1 MLRKIFMMFVLPKLI
16 ARFGRRSATPR
27 HGRTY

>member
-16 ARFGRRSATPR
+16 AHFSRRGARPR

>member
-1 MLRKIFMMFVLPKLI
+1 MLRKIFMLFVLPKLI
-16 ARFGRRSATPR
+16 ARFNRRGAAPR

>member
-1 MLRKIFMMFVLPKLI
+1 MLRKIFMLFVLPKLI
-16 ARFGRRSATPR
+16 ARFNRRSTSPR